1 MPSDALKLSDW
12 NAPATTTSG
21 FTDRSEDEGS
31 PPSSPKQPLNGAEAI
46 SITINRAEYGRVR
59 MTSNRSTR
67 CSSARSRDYPSSN
80 STLFEYWLRKSQA
93 IWEASIPVGFP
104 VRIARKNGLSVPS

>member
-1 MPSDALKLSDW
+1 MPSDALKLIDW

-21 FTDRSEDEGS
+21 FTDRSEDEGP

-46 SITINRAEYGRVR
+46 SITINRAVCGRVR
-59 MTSNRSTR
+59 MTSDKNTR

-80 STLFEYWLRKSQA
+80 SMLFEYWLRKSQA
-93 IWEASIPVGFP
+93 IWDASIPVGFP
-104 VRIARKNGLSVPS
+104 VRIA